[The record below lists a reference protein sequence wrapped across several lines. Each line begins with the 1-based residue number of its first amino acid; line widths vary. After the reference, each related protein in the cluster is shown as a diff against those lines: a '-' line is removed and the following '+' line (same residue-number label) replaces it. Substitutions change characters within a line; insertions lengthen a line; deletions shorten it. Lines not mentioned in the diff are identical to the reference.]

1 MGRKRPIVVDV
12 SAGATRNSF
21 LFVRWGISLQLTGLS
36 LIIGCNFL
44 IKYAI
49 SVELMDAHNGIVLA
63 RSFCTRISRG
73 AEMLKQV
80 SLW

>member
-36 LIIGCNFL
+36 LIFGCNFL
-44 IKYAI
+44 IK
-49 SVELMDAHNGIVLA
+49 
-63 RSFCTRISRG
+63 
-73 AEMLKQV
+73 
-80 SLW
+80 